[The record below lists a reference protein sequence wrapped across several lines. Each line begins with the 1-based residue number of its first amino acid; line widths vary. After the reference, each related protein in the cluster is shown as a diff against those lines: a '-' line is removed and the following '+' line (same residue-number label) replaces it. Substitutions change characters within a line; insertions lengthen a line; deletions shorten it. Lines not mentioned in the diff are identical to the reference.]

1 MTANVFI
8 LGILDFILGGKNIKQ
23 PRPGFLIMAEDALNE
38 DSQEIKQ
45 AAEARIFNH
54 GRGCAK

>member
-1 MTANVFI
+1 MTTNVSI
-8 LGILDFILGGKNIKQ
+8 LGTLDFILGGKNIKQ
-23 PRPGFLIMAEDALNE
+23 PRPGFLIMAETALNE

-54 GRGCAK
+54 GRGCA